1 MSWQYRLSKTLF
13 LVIYLDNGQKI
24 FAMYQASKFML
35 YHIEFILTFNY
46 SVLEFIKIYVLE
58 LAIKKV
64 KLFNTK

>member
-1 MSWQYRLSKTLF
+1 
-13 LVIYLDNGQKI
+13 
-24 FAMYQASKFML
+24 MYQASKFML

>member
-1 MSWQYRLSKTLF
+1 MSWQYRLSNTLF
-13 LVIYLDNGQKI
+13 LVIDNGQKI
-24 FAMYQASKFML
+24 LAMYQASKFML

-46 SVLEFIKIYVLE
+46 SILEFIKIYVLD